1 MKAKRK
7 PKTPVITE
15 AWLEW
20 ARQRGACPERM
31 EELKPGMPITAL
43 AYGDLRWVVLL
54 LRRRDGI
61 EYAVPTGCGG
71 RCCRGLPSVR
81 QTARRI
87 AREVE
92 IVDVEAA

>member
-43 AYGDLRWVVLL
+43 GPSDVFWVRWV
-54 LRRRDGI
+54 LRKDGV
-61 EYAVPTGCGG
+61 EYPWPGCGG
-71 RCCRGLPSVR
+71 RCCRGIPGPRSL
-81 QTARRI
+81 ARRI

-92 IVDVEAA
+92 IVDVEDA